1 MKKKILFLSP
11 HTDDVELGAGG
22 TLCKYIE
29 NNYQIYWLVFSTAV
43 ESVPKGMPKNTLR
56 LEFLNVIKK
65 LGLNS
70 KNFKIFDIPV
80 RRFNE
85 HRQSI
90 LESLINV
97 RNSFKPDL
105 VIGPSQYDIHQDH
118 RVISNEMVRAFK
130 SNCSILGYELPW
142 NNPKFKSQYFEK
154 IDKSL
159 MDKKYE
165 ILKSYSSQISLNR
178 NYFDKDFIFGLARTR
193 GVQINSKYA
202 EAYEVI
208 RWIEN

>member
-1 MKKKILFLSP
+1 MKKKILFLLP

-43 ESVPKGMPKNTLR
+43 ESVPRGMPKNTLR

-90 LESLINV
+90 LESLISV
-97 RNSFKPDL
+97 RNSFKR
-105 VIGPSQYDIHQDH
+105 ICNCSSQYDIHQDH

-142 NNPKFKSQYFEK
+142 NNPKFKSQY
-154 IDKSL
+154 
-159 MDKKYE
+159 
-165 ILKSYSSQISLNR
+165 LKR
-178 NYFDKDFIFGLARTR
+178 
-193 GVQINSKYA
+193 
-202 EAYEVI
+202 
-208 RWIEN
+208 